1 MSEIVVGVDG
11 SAGSAEVLGW
21 AAAEAVLRKVTLRAV
36 CVTQSPST
44 WVGMGDA
51 MGSGIS
57 MTIADSDLEAYG
69 MATIDELLESVELP
83 AGLDLVKDVQVG
95 HPADVL
101 VGLSSAAELL
111 VVGSG
116 GHGDIGSVLLGS
128 VGMHC
133 VHHAACPV
141 VVVPTKHSR

>member
-1 MSEIVVGVDG
+1 MDDIVVGVDG
-11 SAGSAEVLGW
+11 SAGNAEVVSW
-21 AAAEAVLRKVTLRAV
+21 AAREAALRNATLRAV
-36 CVTQSPST
+36 CVTRSPSA

-57 MTIADSDLEAYG
+57 MTISASDLEAYG
-69 MATIDELLESVELP
+69 HTTLDEV
-83 AGLDLVKDVQVG
+83 LDAADVPQGVDVVKDVQVG
-95 HPADVL
+95 HPGDVL
-101 VGLSSAAELL
+101 VGLSAAAQLL

-133 VHHAACPV
+133 VHHASCPV
-141 VVVPTKHSR
+141 VVVPTKHAR

>member
-11 SAGSAEVLGW
+11 SAGNAEVLDW
-21 AAAEAVLRKVTLRAV
+21 AAAEAVLRGATLRAV
-36 CVTQSPST
+36 CVTQSPSA

-57 MTIADSDLEAYG
+57 MTISESALEAFG
-69 MATIDELLESVELP
+69 RATIDEVLSELALP
-83 AGLDLVKDVQVG
+83 KGLDLVKDVQVG

-101 VGLSSAAELL
+101 VGLSAAADLL

-133 VHHAACPV
+133 VHHASCPV
-141 VVVPTKHSR
+141 VVVPTKPSR